1 MLVKLVWVRGRVVCL
16 YLVRGRV
23 ACASIE
29 GLGTRR
35 REGGDKSFGDVFFL
49 GGRGPFSVINNYK
62 RGEMPRKYT
71 YFLVNVKRLFI
82 SLKNNF

>member
-49 GGRGPFSVINNYK
+49 GGRGPLSVINNIK
-62 RGEMPRKYT
+62 GGKCLENI
-71 YFLVNVKRLFI
+71 LI
-82 SLKNNF
+82 S

>member
-1 MLVKLVWVRGRVVCL
+1 MGRGNICACETGLVRGRVVCL

-49 GGRGPFSVINNYK
+49 GGRGPFSVINNIK
-62 RGEMPRKYT
+62 GGKCLENI
-71 YFLVNVKRLFI
+71 LI
-82 SLKNNF
+82 S